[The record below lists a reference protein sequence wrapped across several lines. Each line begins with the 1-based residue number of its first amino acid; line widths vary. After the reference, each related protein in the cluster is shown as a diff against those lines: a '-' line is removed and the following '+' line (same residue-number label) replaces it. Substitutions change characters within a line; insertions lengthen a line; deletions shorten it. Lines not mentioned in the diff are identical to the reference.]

1 MMLNIHVPEDLFQK
15 AARIAAAENVT
26 VDEVFAAA
34 FAEQVAAW
42 ERLNQR
48 ASRGSRER
56 FLAVMA
62 KVPET
67 EPEPHDQI

>member
-1 MMLNIHVPEDLFQK
+1 MAVNIKVPEELYRK
-15 AARIAAAENVT
+15 AAEIAAAEHAT
-26 VDEVFAAA
+26 VEDVFASA

-48 ASRGSRER
+48 AARGSRER

-62 KVPET
+62 KAGDA
-67 EPEPHDQI
+67 EPEPLDRI